1 MLVREYYILF
11 CMQIRQMIKVHF
23 KIQIGKVVF
32 RSFKHCPP
40 LIIPNFFQYIHTKIL
55 H

>member
-23 KIQIGKVVF
+23 KIQIGKVGVLKF
-32 RSFKHCPP
+32 
-40 LIIPNFFQYIHTKIL
+40 LGLLNTVL
-55 H
+55 L